1 MTTRAHFRDGK
12 LIYAQATREC
22 NAILLHRKRCSDSLK
37 SYANCVMETNRFKL
51 VAVATANKSARIA
64 FALMRNEA
72 HYADTPA

>member
-1 MTTRAHFRDGK
+1 
-12 LIYAQATREC
+12 
-22 NAILLHRKRCSDSLK
+22 
-37 SYANCVMETNRFKL
+37 METNRFKL